1 MTGDAYDDLSEE
13 CQRALEALQE
23 KRRAAQLVATQ
34 GGDWAYVSIG
44 RVRVTELAPAFAEPD
59 DADDVVGIVRI
70 PTNFPNGNPYGVVI
84 VPPLEHT
91 DSDGFP
97 DQDIN
102 HQHAKP
108 VLDALDDVDHVGW
121 VSCRWRHVS
130 IEDPA
135 DLRKAPEVVRGLLRE
150 VAQNA

>member
-13 CQRALEALQE
+13 CERALDALQE
-23 KRRAAQLVATQ
+23 KRPAAKLVATQ

-44 RVRVTELAPAFAEPD
+44 RVRVTELAPEFTKPD
-59 DADDVVGIVRI
+59 DGDNAVGIVRI

-84 VPPLEHT
+84 VPPLEHA
-91 DSDGFP
+91 DDDGFP
-97 DQDIN
+97 DQDVN
-102 HQHAKP
+102 HQNAQP
-108 VLDALDDVDHVGW
+108 VLDALDDVEDVGW
-121 VSCRWRHVS
+121 VSCRWRHVT
-130 IEDPA
+130 IEEPE